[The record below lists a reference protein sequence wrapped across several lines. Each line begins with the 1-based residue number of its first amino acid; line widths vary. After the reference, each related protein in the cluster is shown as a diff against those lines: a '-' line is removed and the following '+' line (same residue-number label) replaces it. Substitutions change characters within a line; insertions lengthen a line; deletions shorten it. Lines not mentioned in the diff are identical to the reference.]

1 MLHVSVP
8 LPVFALERK
17 YKLWGFLPHQ
27 SWVQSSAHFPQE
39 VTHTWYFRWR
49 SVIILETWTCHNR
62 RVTSSSAQKYATLL
76 LQLSSVLLYLTN
88 SSGHLWLYWHTKP
101 PWDTESRFLS
111 PHRLTQETALLD
123 KSTFLNTPRIVKKKF
138 SISLDI
144 PHLQIYTWKI
154 LYHHFFHLI
163 TTSPSSASPN
173 TTTVSLLW
181 TSANIFMDFFNQSR
195 AQKTLQN
202 SCQNGYSE

>member
-1 MLHVSVP
+1 MCLCLCLS
-8 LPVFALERK
+8 LLLKESTS
-17 YKLWGFLPHQ
+17 WGFLPHQ
-27 SWVQSSAHFPQE
+27 SWVQSSTHFPQE
-39 VTHTWYFRWR
+39 VTHTWYFWWR

-101 PWDTESRFLS
+101 PETQS
-111 PHRLTQETALLD
+111 PGFCPHIASLKKQLCWTSPPS
-123 KSTFLNTPRIVKKKF
+123 STPLELWKFFF